1 MRSSSLLPLL
11 VAFAAVVAAAT
22 TLPAAEATFTPIA
35 NTTSLVIQ
43 QVANFSVIVYDLSN
57 GKSLAFLSVVR
68 GETERAVGGGTNYR
82 LVILAEKTP
91 GGSKGQ
97 FQCLVWG
104 VPGTRSNTWKLLSFK
119 AI

>member
-1 MRSSSLLPLL
+1 MRPSLLPLL

-22 TLPAAEATFTPIA
+22 LPAAEASYTPIA
-35 NTTSLVIQ
+35 NTSSLVIE
-43 QVANFSVIVYDLSN
+43 QVANFSVIVYNLSN
-57 GKSLAFLSVVR
+57 GKSLAFVSVVR

-91 GGSKGQ
+91 RGSKGQ
-97 FQCLVWG
+97 FQCIVWG